1 MGQLNSTNNKLTITC
16 INNIASD
23 LILNLNKSDMISLK
37 DIEYCNKL
45 ATVISTL
52 IHDNITNND
61 INDLYYKIYNNLND
75 YIDDPIEMSEYIAKY
90 YIKIAHIFS
99 IIIIAIYPSYNHN
112 DSNLSYFYLT
122 KHNILTN
129 NINNKIS
136 SKEKEVFKV
145 FNVINIEPLYF
156 SDFNMTELQLLYNN
170 CDMSN
175 NDYLLNAYNVDLEMF
190 YKKFTGNDILPNT
203 ITKFS
208 DILLKHYDKNATSI
222 NNHYELIE
230 KYAYHIAYYIKSMH
244 QYQHKLINIL
254 KIIFS
259 STNNCIDTDFDN
271 DKLNDIIHK
280 LRTIM
285 INMHADSDK
294 NYNISYNI
302 LNAFIK
308 EQTIKQDM
316 EIIKSLEY

>member
-16 INNIASD
+16 INNVASD
-23 LILNLNKSDMISLK
+23 FILNLNKSDMISLK
-37 DIEYCNKL
+37 DIEYCDKL
-45 ATVISTL
+45 ASVISTL
-52 IHDNITNND
+52 FYDNISSNH
-61 INDLYYKIYNNLND
+61 INDLYHNIYNDLNH
-75 YIDDPIEMSEYIAKY
+75 YIEDTSEMCEYIARY

-99 IIIIAIYPSYNHN
+99 IITMAIYPSHN
-112 DSNLSYFYLT
+112 DKDSNLSYFYLT

-145 FNVINIEPLYF
+145 FNDITIEPLYF
-156 SDFNMTELQLLYNN
+156 NDFYMTELQLLYNN

-175 NDYLLNAYNVDLEMF
+175 NDYFLKTYNLDLEMF
-190 YKKFTGNDILPNT
+190 YKKFTGNNVFPNN

-208 DILLKHYDKNATSI
+208 DILLRYYDKKTIPINKHYD
-222 NNHYELIE
+222 LIE
-230 KYAYHIAYYIKSMH
+230 KYAIHTAYSIKCMNE
-244 QYQHKLINIL
+244 YQNKLVNIL

-259 STNNCIDTDFDN
+259 KNNCINKDFDN
-271 DKLNDIIHK
+271 DKLNNIIHK
-280 LRTIM
+280 LRPI
-285 INMHADSDK
+285 IQNMYSDGDK
-294 NYNISYNI
+294 NYEISYNI

-308 EQTIKQDM
+308 QQTIKQDM